1 MSFPILKRKDSACAG
16 NHFRGED
23 GENAGADVADGMS
36 GCFLVGWATLR
47 GNDTRIR
54 EVSRG
59 CPSTFEAVV
68 SKKN

>member
-1 MSFPILKRKDSACAG
+1 M
-16 NHFRGED
+16 
-23 GENAGADVADGMS
+23 ADGMS

-47 GNDTRIR
+47 GKDTRIR

>member
-1 MSFPILKRKDSACAG
+1 MNCPILKRKDSALCWESFQG
-16 NHFRGED
+16 RGWRK
-23 GENAGADVADGMS
+23 AGADVADGMS

-47 GNDTRIR
+47 GKDTRIR